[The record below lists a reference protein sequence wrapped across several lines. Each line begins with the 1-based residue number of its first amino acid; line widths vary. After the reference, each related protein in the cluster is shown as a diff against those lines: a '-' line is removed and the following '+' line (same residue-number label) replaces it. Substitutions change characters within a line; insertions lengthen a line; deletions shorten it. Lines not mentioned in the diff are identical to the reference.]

1 MLQKNIEL
9 YGHGLQFMAMSYS
22 NRIYLSKTSSMIP
35 ITRVKHTVRFKIF
48 KFWPVLCY
56 VRIFTLAFAIEHF

>member
-9 YGHGLQFMAMSYS
+9 YGHGSQFMAMSYS

-35 ITRVKHTVRFKIF
+35 ITRVEHTARFKIF

-56 VRIFTLAFAIEHF
+56 VRIFALAFAIEHF